1 MVVVG
6 TLLTARVAAQELI
19 LYALGLILK
28 NREIL
33 WRSFRIF
40 CKLSLVLVEQFGRA
54 MLGAYMESYLRR
66 D

>member
-40 CKLSLVLVEQFGRA
+40 CKLSLVLVGQFGWA
-54 MLGAYMESYLRR
+54 MLGAYMEGYLWR